1 MKKIR
6 RYAFGVLLLL
16 LLFLLGFEAFRYAM
30 DGGVSHRELKDAI
43 GRESDAIQSHLDARC
58 DALER
63 RLDSIESKLGG
74 IDSKLDRLIDMAT
87 PKLPGG
93 MVPSPVVQ

>member
-63 RLDSIESKLGG
+63 RLDRIE
-74 IDSKLDRLIDMAT
+74 SKLDRLLELAV
-87 PKLPGG
+87 PKLPDG
-93 MVPSPVVQ
+93 MRAAE